1 MRSEA
6 SDRPIGLLDCADA
19 VPTLPGA
26 FAELAELEHRL
37 GDWPAAHASALESL
51 RAAQSAGLGV
61 EVMTSLAR
69 LAAIEAGLGR
79 SSDCRRHAAE
89 AIELSR
95 HHDCKAVE
103 ALAGEALGLLE
114 LGLGRI
120 DAAIERL
127 EQVAR
132 ICAEHPDA
140 RAAATSWTHDLA
152 EAYVRRG
159 DEACARRSVARIRE
173 LAGRSRSCALAA
185 ALERS
190 QAMLATDD
198 AFEELFQRALAWN
211 ARTQQPFEQARTQL
225 CFGERLRRAGRPHD
239 AKAHLRAALDTFR
252 ALGAQTWADRARG
265 ELVAA
270 EHNAGK
276 DSPEIEPS
284 EDGSSRL
291 RRRKRRRFR
300 CAAVALT
307 GLAGQAR

>member
-6 SDRPIGLLDCADA
+6 SDRTVGLLDSADA

-37 GDWPAAHASALESL
+37 GDWPAAHASALGSL

-69 LAAIEAGLGR
+69 LASIEAGLGR
-79 SSDCRRHAAE
+79 SSDCRRHAAQ

-95 HHDCKAVE
+95 HHGCKAVE
-103 ALAGEALGLLE
+103 ALAGEAVGLLE

-140 RAAATSWTHDLA
+140 RAAATSWAHDLA

-225 CFGERLRRAGRPHD
+225 CFGERLRRAGR
-239 AKAHLRAALDTFR
+239 AREAQAHLSAALDTFR
-252 ALGAQTWADRARG
+252 ALGARTWAARARS

-270 EHNAGK
+270 DHNAGK
-276 DSPEIEPS
+276 DSEIEPS

-291 RRRKRRRFR
+291 RRRRRRRFR
-300 CAAVALT
+300 GAAVALT
-307 GLAGQAR
+307 AFAGQAR

>member
-6 SDRPIGLLDCADA
+6 SDRPIGLLDSADA

-37 GDWPAAHASALESL
+37 GDWPAAHASALGSL

-69 LAAIEAGLGR
+69 LASIEAGLGR
-79 SSDCRRHAAE
+79 SSDCRRHAAQ

-95 HHDCKAVE
+95 HHGCKAVE
-103 ALAGEALGLLE
+103 ALAGEAVGLLE

-140 RAAATSWTHDLA
+140 RAAATSWAHDLA

-198 AFEELFQRALAWN
+198 AFEELFQRALTWN

-225 CFGERLRRAGRPHD
+225 CFGERLLRAGR
-239 AKAHLRAALDTFR
+239 AREARAHLSAALDTFR
-252 ALGAQTWADRARG
+252 ALGARTWAARARS

-270 EHNAGK
+270 DHNAGK
-276 DSPEIEPS
+276 DSEIEPS

-291 RRRKRRRFR
+291 RRRRFR
-300 CAAVALT
+300 GAAVALT
-307 GLAGQAR
+307 AFAGQAR

>member
-6 SDRPIGLLDCADA
+6 SDRQVGLLDSADA

-69 LAAIEAGLGR
+69 LASIEAGLGR
-79 SSDCRRHAAE
+79 SSDCRRHAAQ

-95 HHDCKAVE
+95 HHGCKAVE
-103 ALAGEALGLLE
+103 ALAGEAVGLLE

-127 EQVAR
+127 EHVAR

-140 RAAATSWTHDLA
+140 RAAATSWAHDLA

-159 DEACARRSVARIRE
+159 DEACARRSVASIRE

-190 QAMLATDD
+190 HAMLATDD
-198 AFEELFQRALAWN
+198 AFEELFQGALAWN

-225 CFGERLRRAGRPHD
+225 CFGERLRRAGRPRE
-239 AKAHLRAALDTFR
+239 ARAHLSAALDTFR
-252 ALGAQTWADRARG
+252 ALGARTWAERARG

-270 EHNAGK
+270 DHNAGK
-276 DSPEIEPS
+276 DSEIEPS

-300 CAAVALT
+300 GAAVART
-307 GLAGQAR
+307 AFAGQAR

>member
-6 SDRPIGLLDCADA
+6 SDRPIGLLDSADA

-37 GDWPAAHASALESL
+37 GDWPAAHASALGSL

-69 LAAIEAGLGR
+69 LASIEAGLGR
-79 SSDCRRHAAE
+79 SSDCRRHAAQ

-95 HHDCKAVE
+95 HHGCKAVE
-103 ALAGEALGLLE
+103 ALAGEAVGLLE

-140 RAAATSWTHDLA
+140 RAAATSWAHDLA

-198 AFEELFQRALAWN
+198 AFEELFQRALTWN

-225 CFGERLRRAGRPHD
+225 CFGERLLRAGR
-239 AKAHLRAALDTFR
+239 AREARAHLSAALDTFR
-252 ALGAQTWADRARG
+252 ALGARTWAARARS

-270 EHNAGK
+270 DHNPGK
-276 DSPEIEPS
+276 DSEIEPS

-291 RRRKRRRFR
+291 RRRRRRRFR
-300 CAAVALT
+300 GAAVALT
-307 GLAGQAR
+307 AFAGQAR

>member
-6 SDRPIGLLDCADA
+6 SDRPVGLLDSADA

-69 LAAIEAGLGR
+69 LASIEAGLGR
-79 SSDCRRHAAE
+79 SSDCRRHAAQ
-89 AIELSR
+89 AIELSG
-95 HHDCKAVE
+95 HHGCKAVE
-103 ALAGEALGLLE
+103 ARAGEALGLLE

-152 EAYVRRG
+152 EAYLRRG

-211 ARTQQPFEQARTQL
+211 ARTQQPFDQARTQL
-225 CFGERLRRAGRPHD
+225 CFGERLRRAGRPRE
-239 AKAHLRAALDTFR
+239 ARAHLSAALDTFR
-252 ALGAQTWADRARG
+252 ALGARTWAARARS

-270 EHNAGK
+270 DHNAGK
-276 DSPEIEPS
+276 DSEIEPS
-284 EDGSSRL
+284 EHGSSRL
-291 RRRKRRRFR
+291 KRHRRRRFR
-300 CAAVALT
+300 GAAVALT
-307 GLAGQAR
+307 AFAGQAR

>member
-6 SDRPIGLLDCADA
+6 SDRPIGLLDSADA

-37 GDWPAAHASALESL
+37 GDWPAAHASALGSL

-69 LAAIEAGLGR
+69 LASIEAGLGR
-79 SSDCRRHAAE
+79 SSDCRRHAAQ

-95 HHDCKAVE
+95 HHGCKAVE
-103 ALAGEALGLLE
+103 ALAGEAVGLLE

-140 RAAATSWTHDLA
+140 RAAATSWAHDLA

-198 AFEELFQRALAWN
+198 AFEELFQRALTWN

-225 CFGERLRRAGRPHD
+225 CFGERLLRAGR
-239 AKAHLRAALDTFR
+239 AREARAHLSAALDTFR
-252 ALGAQTWADRARG
+252 ALGARTWAARARS

-270 EHNAGK
+270 DHNAGK
-276 DSPEIEPS
+276 DSEIEPS

-291 RRRKRRRFR
+291 RRRRRRRFR
-300 CAAVALT
+300 GAAVALT
-307 GLAGQAR
+307 AFAGQAR

>member
-6 SDRPIGLLDCADA
+6 SDRPIGLFDSADA

-69 LAAIEAGLGR
+69 LASIEAGLGR
-79 SSDCRRHAAE
+79 SSDCRRHAAQ

-95 HHDCKAVE
+95 HHGCKAVE
-103 ALAGEALGLLE
+103 ALAGEAVGLLE

-140 RAAATSWTHDLA
+140 RAAATSWAHDLA

-190 QAMLATDD
+190 QAMLAADD
-198 AFEELFQRALAWN
+198 AFEDLFQRALAWN

-225 CFGERLRRAGRPHD
+225 CFGERLRRTGRPRE
-239 AKAHLRAALDTFR
+239 ARAQLSAALETFR
-252 ALGAQTWADRARG
+252 ALGARTWAARARS

-270 EHNAGK
+270 DHNAGK
-276 DSPEIEPS
+276 NPEIEPS
-284 EDGSSRL
+284 EDGSPRL
-291 RRRKRRRFR
+291 RRRTRQRFR
-300 CAAVALT
+300 GAAVALT
-307 GLAGQAR
+307 ALAGQAR